1 MKHNKLLTLSLL
13 ASFLI
18 LISAS
23 FSYAANTVTYGSADV
38 CPMPAGSFV
47 YVPVTVGNDVDLAAL
62 DIVGKTVTI
71 SGGVTI
77 KVVEVTFDNRMSDAN
92 VLDIRYPLDLAVGG
106 EFRFG
111 AVKVEGGDLPTGAGR
126 VATLKC
132 EFVSGCA
139 LGSAGIESATA
150 NFCGTDV
157 TTAFVSAAAAAIAP
171 TVNSGAVNVVNQP
184 PTITFCPGDFEIF
197 WNGGSVNV
205 QLTADDPDLTC
216 GCDSLKFSMVSG
228 IGGITAAGKYTYTG
242 NRDDIGCNTVVV
254 KVEDKFGGVA
264 TCEFDV
270 NVLNKPPILSGFTAG
285 TETIACGDTVFTTW
299 DISFNVTPIATDPDN
314 GPQAMTY
321 ALLGWTGGGDAPTI
335 DPNTGVIT
343 WDPPFDV
350 DYWGNHT
357 VTVVVNDGA
366 PIDACNLQNADTCSF
381 VIRVVGFQVS
391 VEKVHKV
398 LQGHDVDVSVY
409 LDSALMG
416 AWTYTQDFIGGY
428 DLLLA
433 YDASALTFRAAAK
446 GALLEE
452 FDWEYFTYRYGPQGN
467 CGNACP
473 SGMLRLIA
481 MAETNNGAHH
491 PGTIDHPGEL
501 AVLTFHVTN
510 DRNFDCQYLP
520 ISFYWFDCGDN
531 ALSDVTGRFL
541 YVGDSVFFFEG
552 NPIPDDGYAYGYDGA
567 EPNCWDTL
575 LINAQPGYVKNYPL
589 RALMFRNGGIDVICK
604 DSIDA
609 RGDIN
614 LNGLGYEIADA
625 VMFTNYFIHGL
636 SAFGDPIT
644 EQMKIEGSIAASDVN
659 ADGISLSVADLV
671 YLIRVITGDAQ
682 PYAKLVAGGDMTM
695 SSQVMGNEMTV
706 RYTSGINAGAA
717 LLVFDVNGTVG
728 TPRVGNGAAGM
739 DIISSVNGNELRVLV
754 FNIGSNGIA
763 AGTDNVLM
771 TIPVEGSIT
780 LRNVEVADFYGATMN
795 VSTRALP
802 SRYDVAQNY
811 PNPFNPT
818 TTIELSLPVAGNY
831 TLAIYN
837 VAGQLIRTYD
847 GSAPAGVKSIVWDG
861 KDASGSTVASGMY
874 FYKATVGNF
883 TTTKKMVLMK

>member
-23 FSYAANTVTYGSADV
+23 FAFAANTVTYGSADV
-38 CPMPAGSFV
+38 CPMPAGAKV

-62 DIVGKTVTI
+62 DIVGKTVSI
-71 SGGVTI
+71 SNGVTV
-77 KVVEVTFDNRMSDAN
+77 KVVAVVFDNRMSDAN
-92 VLDIRYPLDLAVGG
+92 VLDTRYLLDEAVGG

-111 AVKVEGGDLPTGAGR
+111 AVKVSGGDLLTGAGR
-126 VATLKC
+126 IATLEC
-132 EFVSGCA
+132 EFVSDCA
-139 LGSAGIESATA
+139 LGSAGIDPATA

-157 TTAFVSAAAAAIAP
+157 STAFVSAAAAAITP
-171 TVNSGAVNVVNQP
+171 TINSGAINVVNLP
-184 PTITFCPGDFEIF
+184 PTITFCPGDFTIF
-197 WNGGSVNV
+197 WNGGSVSV
-205 QLTADDPDLTC
+205 QLTADDPDLAC
-216 GCDSLKFSMVSG
+216 GCDALTFSMVSG
-228 IGGITAAGKYTYTG
+228 IGSITAAGKYTYSG
-242 NRDDIGCNTVVV
+242 DRDDIGCNTVVV
-254 KVEDKFGGVA
+254 KVDDEYGGSA

-270 NVLNKPPILSGFTAG
+270 NVLNKPPVLSGFLAG

-299 DISFNVTPIATDPDN
+299 DISFNVSPIATDPDN

-321 ALLGWTGGGDAPTI
+321 ALIGWTGGGAAPTI
-335 DPNTGVIT
+335 DPNTGIIT

-350 DYWGNHT
+350 NYWGNHT

-366 PIDACNLQNADTCSF
+366 PIDACNTENADTCSF

-391 VEKVHKV
+391 VEKAHKI

-433 YDASALTFRAAAK
+433 YDASALTFRTAVK

-452 FDWEYFTYRYGPQGN
+452 FGWEYFTYRYGPTGN

-473 SGMLRLIA
+473 SGMVRLIA
-481 MAETNNGAHH
+481 MAETNNGANH
-491 PGTIDHPGEL
+491 PGIANHPGEL
-501 AVLTFHVTN
+501 AVLTFHVTS
-510 DRNFDCQYLP
+510 DANFGCMYAP

-531 ALSDVTGRFL
+531 ALSDITGRFL

-589 RALMFRNGGIDVICK
+589 RALMFRNGGVDIICPNDID
-604 DSIDA
+604 D

-614 LNGLGYEIADA
+614 LNGVAYEIADA
-625 VMFTNYFIHGL
+625 VMFTNYFISGL
-636 SAFGDPIT
+636 AAFGDPIT
-644 EQMKIEGSIAASDVN
+644 ESMKIEGSIAASDVN
-659 ADGISLSVADLV
+659 ADGIRLSVADLV
-671 YLIRVITGDAQ
+671 YLIRVIQGDAQ
-682 PYAKLVAGGDMTM
+682 PYAKLVAGGDMVM
-695 SSQVMGNEMTV
+695 SSQVMNEEMTV
-706 RYTSGINAGAA
+706 RYTSGIDAGAA
-717 LLVFDVNGTVG
+717 LLVFDINGTVG

-739 DIISSVNGNELRVLV
+739 DILSGVNGNELRVLV
-754 FNIGSNGIA
+754 YNIGNAAIT
-763 AGTDNVLM
+763 AGTDNVLV
-771 TIPVEGSIT
+771 TIPVDGSIT
-780 LRNVEVADFYGATMN
+780 LRDVEVADYYGATMN

-818 TTIELSLPVAGNY
+818 TTIELSLPVAGDY

-837 VAGQLIRTYD
+837 VAGQLIRTFD
-847 GSAPAGVKSIVWDG
+847 GSTSAGVVKVVWDG
-861 KDASGSTVASGMY
+861 KDAYGSTVASGMY
-874 FYKATVGNF
+874 FYKATVGNL